1 MPNPLMPGP
10 LNLAR
15 EIMNYTTNPHLEV
28 SYNPIT
34 ARDTIGQPIR
44 NRVFERDTIGQPIL
58 GSIVTGRTT
67 TGYPITI
74 PVNDLTHR
82 PIYNAS
88 NFSDRID
95 RIFAESERRQKEES
109 RIAMKQLDQELKR
122 IDDFFKNLPSNKLR
136 QSIF

>member
-10 LNLAR
+10 LNMAR
-15 EIMNYTTNPHLEV
+15 DIMKYTTNPHLEPV
-28 SYNPIT
+28 YNPIT

-44 NRVFERDTIGQPIL
+44 DRVFERDTIGQPIL
-58 GSIVTGRTT
+58 GSYVTGRTT
-67 TGYPITI
+67 TGYPITT
-74 PVNDLTHR
+74 PVNDLTYR

-88 NFSDRID
+88 NFSD